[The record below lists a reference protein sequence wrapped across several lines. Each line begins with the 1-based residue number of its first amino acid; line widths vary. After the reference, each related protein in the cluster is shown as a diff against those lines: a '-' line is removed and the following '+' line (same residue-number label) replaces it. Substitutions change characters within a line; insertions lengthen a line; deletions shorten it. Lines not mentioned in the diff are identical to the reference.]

1 MSKFKA
7 SFYSTYRQRDI
18 DELLQTLHVR
28 QKELQLCMT
37 IQLVQASSRIN
48 TQVRGQT
55 TPIEIKSNLL
65 SPHDVS
71 TTLVL
76 DWLTNYDYQNRHHEL
91 CRVRTP
97 HTGAWF
103 YESEEFKAWSTGA
116 SKTGNKARTS
126 NVLWCHGVP
135 GCGKSV
141 LMATAVDHFLSQ
153 ADNNSSI
160 GVAYFYFDYKTKSTS
175 RDVISSLLKQLCL
188 LRRSIPRTLQQI
200 YEKYR
205 EDHISTSS
213 ETLKA
218 RKGPETGEIFAALL
232 DVASKFDKAYICI
245 DGLDECAPEYRGS
258 VFEIIRRL
266 MKSRCRLLVTSR
278 YETNFDSLFQGKPR
292 KRLEAAFNDVKA
304 YVSLVF
310 SNHPEFR
317 DMVDSEFEDEIAIN
331 LSEKA
336 KGLFLFVYLSMQ
348 GLLEQTSVSE
358 LRAAL
363 AEMPTTLYD
372 VYNGILQR
380 IRDQSS
386 SKSKLAMRI
395 FMWLSFCERSLTV
408 QELQQALAVD
418 PVLDADDLDRE
429 RIPPARFFEDVC
441 MDLVTIDKDRS
452 HVLLAHASLSQYLTE
467 LKESLFPRG
476 PRDIAYSALTYLHY
490 DEFAKG
496 PCDDA
501 ESFRVRLQQYSLS
514 PYVAKFWG
522 DHIRSYWMGRVPKGI
537 MTFLSSRSRRDAF
550 VQLMYATESH
560 GGESFRDYPSNM
572 TGLHLAAYFGI
583 EIAASLILRSD
594 EESPAAYFGIESAA
608 SPISGSDEE
617 PPAAT
622 TRDSWGR
629 TPLHSACERCL
640 SLTIVEQLLE
650 HGTPVDAVDRNGR
663 AAIHLASQ
671 VGNVEIVV
679 KLLSAGADPARP
691 DHADKS
697 AFDYAAAESHPKV
710 ITELLRQSPSGT
722 FDDGNALVAA
732 ATAGHGEIVEMLL
745 DYGIDHQEVEA
756 LLKAADL
763 GFEEIVKI
771 LLERGTDL
779 NSVDHDTDKTALHFA
794 AAAGRTSMVKLLLAN
809 GSNVTSRDIQGRT
822 ALFLAAER
830 GDEATLKILTE
841 YGAEIEA
848 RNDEGKT
855 ALFSCAEKGNAA
867 GVDFLLRRGATV
879 SSWTSSSDSTI
890 SSEVQET
897 PLQVAAR
904 NGHEAVV
911 RLLLEKNPDFQGSTE
926 RSTLSYAVE
935 NGRVGVVQLLLE
947 AGFNVDLRDEHHD
960 HRTPLSYA
968 VEKGQIEVANLL
980 IRNGARVNAT
990 MHHRRTPLF
999 YAIRGG
1005 HLEAVRLLLEHEAD
1019 VNWLD
1024 ENNISPL
1031 IYAVQHNSHIPV
1043 VKVLLDKGAD
1053 PTLPDG
1059 EGRNAA
1065 YYALENQHEA
1075 MHALLK
1081 KRASVQR
1088 SSTSDISSSTD
1099 PLLSPLAIPT
1109 AFYKEFARSKS
1120 ESRVHHRGPSL
1131 FDSPDPYNKP
1141 NPFSNPIRG
1150 KVTETIPGRDMQP
1163 EQIVAVVRQLFPTLD
1178 NVDMRLMNDCWSIEL
1193 PRKLTTDEK
1202 QHLVELSRR
1211 YSDEQN
1217 DKLTG
1222 AY

>member
-1 MSKFKA
+1 MS
-7 SFYSTYRQRDI
+7 
-18 DELLQTLHVR
+18 
-28 QKELQLCMT
+28 
-37 IQLVQASSRIN
+37 
-48 TQVRGQT
+48 TQIRGQT
-55 TPIEIKSNLL
+55 TPIEIKANLL
-65 SPHDVS
+65 SPHDAS

-76 DWLTNYDYQNRHHEL
+76 DWLTGYDYQNRHHEL

-103 YESEEFKAWSTGA
+103 YESEEFKAWALGA
-116 SKTGNKARTS
+116 SRPGSKVRPS

-153 ADNNSSI
+153 AEVNPSL

-188 LRRSIPRTLQQI
+188 LRRSVPRTLQQI
-200 YEKYR
+200 YERYR
-205 EDHISTSS
+205 DDHISTSF

-232 DVASKFDKAYICI
+232 DVASEFDKAYICI

-258 VFEIIRRL
+258 VFEILRRL

-278 YETNFDSLFQGKPR
+278 YEEKFDSLFQGKPR
-292 KRLEAAFNDVKA
+292 KHLEAAFNDVKA
-304 YVSLVF
+304 YVSLVL

-317 DMVDSEFEDEIAIN
+317 DMVDSGFEDEIAIN

-358 LRAAL
+358 LRMAL
-363 AEMPTTLYD
+363 AEMPTTLQD

-386 SKSKLAMRI
+386 SKSRLAMRI

-408 QELQQALAVD
+408 SELQQALAVD

-490 DEFAKG
+490 NEFAMG

-501 ESFRVRLQQYSLS
+501 ESFKVRLQRFSLS
-514 PYVAKFWG
+514 PYVARFWG
-522 DHIRSYWMGRVPKGI
+522 DHVRGYWLGRIPKGI
-537 MTFLSSRSRRDAF
+537 MTFLSSHVRRDAF

-583 EIAASLILRSD
+583 EVAASLIL
-594 EESPAAYFGIESAA
+594 
-608 SPISGSDEE
+608 GSDEE

-622 TRDSWGR
+622 SRDSWGR

-640 SLTIVEQLLE
+640 SLTIVEKLLE
-650 HGTPVDAVDRNGR
+650 HGTPVDALDRNGR
-663 AAIHLASQ
+663 AAVHLASQ
-671 VGNVEIVV
+671 VGNVDIVV
-679 KLLSAGADPARP
+679 KLLSTGADPARP

-710 ITELLRQSPSGT
+710 ITELLRQSPSGI

-732 ATAGHGEIVEMLL
+732 ATAGHGEIVELLL
-745 DYGIDHQEVEA
+745 DYGIDHQKVEA

-771 LLERGTDL
+771 LLESGTDL
-779 NSVDHDTDKTALHFA
+779 NSVDEDTNKSALHYA

-809 GSNVTSRDIQGRT
+809 GSNVTSRDLQGRT

-935 NGRVGVVQLLLE
+935 NGRIGVVQLLLE

-968 VEKGQIEVANLL
+968 VEKGQIEVASLL

-999 YAIRGG
+999 YAVRGG
-1005 HLEAVRLLLEHEAD
+1005 HVEAVRLLLEHEAD

-1024 ENNISPL
+1024 ENNVSPL
-1031 IYAVQHNSHIPV
+1031 TYAVQHNSPV
-1043 VKVLLDKGAD
+1043 VRVLLDKGAD

-1065 YYALENQHEA
+1065 YYALENQNDE

-1081 KRASVQR
+1081 RRTSIQR
-1088 SSTSDISSSTD
+1088 SSTFDIRPDSNSLLPPLTNPSASS
-1099 PLLSPLAIPT
+1099 
-1109 AFYKEFARSKS
+1109 KEFVRSKS
-1120 ESRVHHRGPSL
+1120 ESRVHRGTSP
-1131 FDSPDPYNKP
+1131 FDSSNIYNTPSVFKAP
-1141 NPFSNPIRG
+1141 STG
-1150 KVTETIPGRDMQP
+1150 KVTESVPGRHTQP
-1163 EQIVAVVRQLFPTLD
+1163 EQIVAVVRQLFPSID
-1178 NVDMRLMNDCWSIEL
+1178 NVDMRLVNDCWSIEL
-1193 PRKLTTDEK
+1193 PRRLTVDEK
-1202 QHLVELSRR
+1202 QHLVEMSQTNR
-1211 YSDEQN
+1211 
-1217 DKLTG
+1217 DK
-1222 AY
+1222 